1 MLICSTIQAL
11 DETRRP
17 RVKVT
22 GLLAIYIL
30 CMVHCYF
37 DTLTLPSLCLSLLY
51 LPPFLTFPS
60 YLHSPSFLPPSFS
73 LFSSSF
79 ILPLSFLLPSPSSS
93 SFLLPLFFLLHSPS
107 FLPPSLLLP
116 SFLPPSLF
124 PPLSSI
130 WPILPLSLPFFLSI
144 PSQIALLCGAPGLGK
159 TTLAHIIAKHAG
171 YNVVEMNAR

>member
-1 MLICSTIQAL
+1 MLICFTIQAL

-60 YLHSPSFLPPSFS
+60 YLPSPSFLPPSFS
-73 LFSSSF
+73 LPPSFPPFPPSAHPSSF
-79 ILPLSFLLPSPSSS
+79 PPVLPLYSFSDCTALWSSR
-93 SFLLPLFFLLHSPS
+93 
-107 FLPPSLLLP
+107 
-116 SFLPPSLF
+116 
-124 PPLSSI
+124 
-130 WPILPLSLPFFLSI
+130 
-144 PSQIALLCGAPGLGK
+144 PGKDNISTHYCK
-159 TTLAHIIAKHAG
+159 TCWIQCSG
-171 YNVVEMNAR
+171 DEC

>member
-30 CMVHCYF
+30 CMVHCYS

-60 YLHSPSFLPPSFS
+60 YLHSLY
-73 LFSSSF
+73 
-79 ILPLSFLLPSPSSS
+79 SS
-93 SFLLPLFFLLHSPS
+93 SFLLPLFS
-107 FLPPSLLLP
+107 LPPSFPPFSSSFLLP
-116 SFLPPSLF
+116 LFSLPPSF
-124 PPLSSI
+124 PPFPPSAHPSSFS
-130 WPILPLSLPFFLSI
+130 PVLPLYSFSDCT
-144 PSQIALLCGAPGLGK
+144 ALWSSRPGKDNFSTHYCK
-159 TTLAHIIAKHAG
+159 TCWIQCSG
-171 YNVVEMNAR
+171 DEC